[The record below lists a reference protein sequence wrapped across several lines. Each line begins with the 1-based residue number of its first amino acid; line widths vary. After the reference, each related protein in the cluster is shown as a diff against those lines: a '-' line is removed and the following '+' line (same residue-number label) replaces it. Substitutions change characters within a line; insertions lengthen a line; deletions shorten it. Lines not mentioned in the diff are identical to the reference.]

1 MQQCI
6 CTRASGGESTLRSLR
21 QLSSACASNMGL
33 GTRTLCRAREHFTFS
48 MIASIL
54 DLVTCANLGDLTMAA
69 MRSIR
74 KLALFWAQYLQR
86 TVFALP
92 LWHHKPVPNDPSLE
106 FRGEKGFEQ
115 RRALAR
121 TLGAV
126 DEWDPLG
133 QTLTHLIQCCGR
145 LRAAS
150 WLLVDR
156 IGSCRNI

>member
-1 MQQCI
+1 
-6 CTRASGGESTLRSLR
+6 
-21 QLSSACASNMGL
+21 MGL

-54 DLVTCANLGDLTMAA
+54 DLVTCANSGDLTMAA

-126 DEWDPLG
+126 DEWDVADDFGYVCLDKGKRMLVNVVDGFQAQRGDKSRAMP
-133 QTLTHLIQCCGR
+133 QTIVETAHSLWYPCTG
-145 LRAAS
+145 
-150 WLLVDR
+150 D
-156 IGSCRNI
+156 